1 MMAVKVK
8 LNKNSINKLQ
18 RELEN
23 EMRRRLC
30 VGGNIAL
37 RKDSEKFLEIALAK
51 RKETG
56 KDTIR
61 CDVNVFNAIPNI
73 DLNIGNI
80 MDDLKIHNCISS
92 NSGVYIN
99 GEVEVILTMDGIDYF
114 VDKQK
119 KLSEGQKNV
128 NSNTNNFYGEVTG
141 VQIQQGTVNSS
152 QTQTVSSGVDFEQIG
167 EVVEKIKKYDAMF
180 DEEYGDSA
188 TEMRNKIVEIEEL
201 LRKKENPG
209 KIKILLNDIKNL
221 SLNVGS
227 SVIASGIIAL
237 LGMVLGG

>member
-1 MMAVKVK
+1 MAVKVK
-8 LNKNSINKLQ
+8 LNKNSINKLH

-23 EMRRRLC
+23 QMRRSLR

-56 KDTIR
+56 QDTLR
-61 CDVNVFNAIPNI
+61 CDMNVFNAIPNI
-73 DLNIGNI
+73 NFNIGNI

-92 NSGVYIN
+92 KSSVNIN

-114 VDKQK
+114 IDKEK
-119 KLSEGQKNV
+119 KLKDEQQNV
-128 NSNTNNFYGEVTG
+128 NSNTNNFYGQVTG
-141 VQIQQGTVNSS
+141 IQIQQGTIQSS
-152 QTQTVSSGVDFEQIG
+152 QEQTVLGGFDFEQVTEI
-167 EVVEKIKKYDAMF
+167 VEKIKKYDLMF
-180 DEEYGDSA
+180 DEEYGDST

-201 LRKKENPG
+201 LRKKENPS

-237 LGMVLGG
+237 LGIVLGG

>member
-1 MMAVKVK
+1 MTVKVK

-23 EMRRRLC
+23 QMRRSLR

-56 KDTIR
+56 QDTIR
-61 CDVNVFNAIPNI
+61 CDINVFNAIPNI
-73 DLNIGNI
+73 DFNIGNI

-92 NSGVYIN
+92 NSGVYIT

-114 VDKQK
+114 IDKEK
-119 KLSEGQKNV
+119 KLQVEQQNV
-128 NSNTNNFYGEVTG
+128 SSNTNNFYGQVTG
-141 VQIQQGTVNSS
+141 VQIQQGTIQSS
-152 QTQTVSSGVDFEQIG
+152 QEKTVLGGLDFEQVTEI
-167 EVVEKIKKYDAMF
+167 VEKIKKYDLML

-201 LRKKENPG
+201 LRKKENLS

-237 LGMVLGG
+237 LGIVLGG